1 MKLTGKAYKFGDNIN
16 TDLIIS
22 GKYKFSTL
30 NMSNLAKH
38 VMEDAD
44 PEFSQ
49 KVEPGKSFIVAG
61 SNFGCGSSREQ
72 APLAIKEAG
81 VVAVIA
87 QSFARIF
94 YRNAVNV
101 GLAVLEG
108 DTGGI
113 EEGDWLEVDLREHLI
128 RNEAKGSEIRTKPLP
143 EIMVRILAEGG
154 LVEYFKKHGG
164 FKLETSCKA

>member
-1 MKLTGKAYKFGDNIN
+1 MKLTGKAYKFGDDIN

-30 NMSNLAKH
+30 DMKELAKH
-38 VMEDAD
+38 VMEDVAQ
-44 PEFSQ
+44 EFSR

-61 SNFGCGSSREQ
+61 RNFGCGSSREQ

-101 GLAVLEG
+101 GLTVLEG
-108 DTGGI
+108 DTNGI
-113 EEGDWLEVDLREHLI
+113 EEGDWLEVDLKGHLI
-128 RNEAKGSEIRTKPLP
+128 RNEAKKREIRIKPLR
-143 EIMVRILAEGG
+143 EIMVRILSEGG
-154 LVEYFKKHGG
+154 LAEYFKKYGG
-164 FKLETSCKA
+164 FKL

>member
-1 MKLTGKAYKFGDNIN
+1 MKLTGKAYKFSDDIN

-22 GKYKFSTL
+22 GRYKFSTL
-30 NMSNLAKH
+30 DMKELAKH
-38 VMEDAD
+38 VMEDVD

-49 KVEPGKSFIVAG
+49 KVKPGESFIVAG
-61 SNFGCGSSREQ
+61 RNFGCGSSREQ

-101 GLAVLEG
+101 GLTVLEG

-113 EEGDWLEVDLREHLI
+113 EEGDCLEVDLEKHLI
-128 RNEAKGSEIRTKPLP
+128 RDEDKKKEIKIKPLP
-143 EIMVRILAEGG
+143 EIMVRVLAEGG
-154 LVEYFKKHGG
+154 LAAYFKKYGG
-164 FKLETSCKA
+164 FKLP

>member
-1 MKLTGKAYKFGDNIN
+1 MKLTGKAYKFGDDIN

-30 NMSNLAKH
+30 DMKELAKH
-38 VMEDAD
+38 VMEDVD
-44 PEFSQ
+44 PEFSR

-61 SNFGCGSSREQ
+61 RNFGCGSSREQ

-81 VVAVIA
+81 IVAVIA

-108 DTGGI
+108 DTNGI
-113 EEGDWLEVDLREHLI
+113 EEGDWLEVDLEGHLI
-128 RNEAKGSEIRTKPLP
+128 RNEAKKGEIRIKPLP

-154 LVEYFKKHGG
+154 LAEYFKKHGG
-164 FKLETSCKA
+164 FRL

>member
-1 MKLTGKAYKFGDNIN
+1 MKLTGKAYKFGDDVN

-30 NMSNLAKH
+30 DMKELAKH
-38 VMEDAD
+38 VMEDVD
-44 PEFSQ
+44 PDFSR

-61 SNFGCGSSREQ
+61 RNFGCGSSREQ

-101 GLAVLEG
+101 GLVVLEG
-108 DTGGI
+108 DTDDI
-113 EEGDWLEVDLREHLI
+113 EEEDRLEVDLEEHLI
-128 RNEAKGSEIRTKPLP
+128 IDERKKTKIKIKPLP
-143 EIMVRILAEGG
+143 EIMVRILSAGG
-154 LVEYFKKHGG
+154 LAKYFKKHGG
-164 FKLETSCKA
+164 FKL